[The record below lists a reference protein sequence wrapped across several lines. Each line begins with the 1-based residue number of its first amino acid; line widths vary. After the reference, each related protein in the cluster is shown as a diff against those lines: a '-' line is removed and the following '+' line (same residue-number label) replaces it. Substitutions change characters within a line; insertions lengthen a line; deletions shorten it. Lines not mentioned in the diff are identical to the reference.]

1 MSEVNVENI
10 LKVVRKDCVVKPSIN
25 ETRITPTRTNHRT
38 LLKIILNP
46 ILRKFGFEIVSC
58 FSEQDKFLRY
68 ELRKVNE

>member
-1 MSEVNVENI
+1 MS
-10 LKVVRKDCVVKPSIN
+10 
-25 ETRITPTRTNHRT
+25 RTNHRT

-58 FSEQDKFLRY
+58 FSEQDEFLRY